1 MPSLFEPELVRT
13 IYTRKPKY
21 YKKGCKLENCKRTAI
36 MFKKTW
42 DVVGPKKT
50 ITKKKGL
57 KKLNTIA
64 EKEEWIEKHEANLDW
79 ETLKTGLY
87 DFDHAKY
94 GKATKNRF
102 KMLQQLKDIIPQDN
116 ILTCTDARIEE
127 ALRQL
132 CQTCKAPSS
141 IKSKISIARTA
152 FMAIGRRHE
161 YGDGSILTDDMQSVV
176 IHTGC
181 PVTVD
186 IQKTLLGE
194 IRENRDE
201 AMDDKERSHGGPVTF
216 PLMSW
221 YTMNLFSDF
230 VSQALNDPPTN
241 TQNINKLVNK
251 GMLNMALM
259 FQGHVGGPRSEHLY
273 QMKQHDLVFNRA
285 DNITYWLTLAF
296 VDTKTLQHIVEHDIL
311 QKYIL
316 PFPQEYASNK
326 KKPLSRHKYTIPEE
340 YNILD
345 LPYISAIIWRIVLRF
360 KFEYID
366 YAMNVFHNSGN
377 YADLLRQRNK
387 KYEIHNFVMYGF
399 RYGTII
405 DGKKANVPICITK
418 RLVGHSENSI
428 VTTKNYEG
436 CDKTIF
442 VAEHKVT
449 SGDTRQWSTG
459 WMSCDPLSE
468 TPPTCVPSFIDK
480 FKDESCK
487 QNFIKVRNLVSS
499 FIENRGDPQVALAL
513 LHEIFRKRIENED
526 LKEELASLPL
536 GMNFKFPQNALPDHL
551 MVLHQK
557 DRETLSDIFKIKES
571 TSVPELQNLSM
582 IIYGNWRKLEDVED
596 VEDVEDIEDIEE
608 AYAEHNTPVV
618 SSDAGSEDSD
628 DEVPLFNLVLKS
640 QALRSPPAT
649 IARPPPGRKKRGNI
663 VRVFN
668 DDIMYIGAWIGIMF
682 IDNDNTKVWWNAQ
695 ITKITKILTDKFIVK
710 VKFVESTLEQVED
723 DREYE
728 LEVQD
733 YNQPFNKDNENLKWR
748 SYDGKPF
755 GTRCKCV

>member
-1 MPSLFEPELVRT
+1 
-13 IYTRKPKY
+13 
-21 YKKGCKLENCKRTAI
+21 
-36 MFKKTW
+36 
-42 DVVGPKKT
+42 
-50 ITKKKGL
+50 
-57 KKLNTIA
+57 
-64 EKEEWIEKHEANLDW
+64 
-79 ETLKTGLY
+79 
-87 DFDHAKY
+87 
-94 GKATKNRF
+94 
-102 KMLQQLKDIIPQDN
+102 MLQQLKDIIPQEN

-296 VDTKTLQHIVEHDIL
+296 VDTKTLQHIVENDIL

-487 QNFIKVRNLVSS
+487 QNFIKVRDLVSS
-499 FIENRGDPQVALAL
+499 FIENRCGDGPQVALAL
-513 LHEIFRKRIENED
+513 LHEICRKRIENED
-526 LKEELASLPL
+526 LKDELASLPL
-536 GMNFKFPQNALPDHL
+536 GMNFKFPQNDLL
-551 MVLHQK
+551 MVLHQMV
-557 DRETLSDIFKIKES
+557 LH
-571 TSVPELQNLSM
+571 PCL
-582 IIYGNWRKLEDVED
+582 II
-596 VEDVEDIEDIEE
+596 
-608 AYAEHNTPVV
+608 
-618 SSDAGSEDSD
+618 
-628 DEVPLFNLVLKS
+628 
-640 QALRSPPAT
+640 
-649 IARPPPGRKKRGNI
+649 
-663 VRVFN
+663 
-668 DDIMYIGAWIGIMF
+668 
-682 IDNDNTKVWWNAQ
+682 
-695 ITKITKILTDKFIVK
+695 
-710 VKFVESTLEQVED
+710 
-723 DREYE
+723 
-728 LEVQD
+728 
-733 YNQPFNKDNENLKWR
+733 
-748 SYDGKPF
+748 
-755 GTRCKCV
+755 